1 MYSIYT
7 NLNSSVEQDHECDRC
22 VAAVVTSSATYLCCR
37 STTMAVNAAHMLGT
51 KAEVRTVILPTSRLR
66 DQKKNRNTHT
76 SDTNTHNVQQNHTDR
91 VAHTRTVRHC
101 RGRTETETQT
111 EMTTEESTHNAAAS
125 SYDDHPKTARHT
137 ATSHCLNTT
146 LHASHRTA

>member
-1 MYSIYT
+1 M
-7 NLNSSVEQDHECDRC
+7 
-22 VAAVVTSSATYLCCR
+22 AGVVTSSATYLCCR

-91 VAHTRTVRHC
+91 VAHT
-101 RGRTETETQT
+101 
-111 EMTTEESTHNAAAS
+111 
-125 SYDDHPKTARHT
+125 HT
-137 ATSHCLNTT
+137 
-146 LHASHRTA
+146 